1 MQLLRN
7 RLTFLYLIP
16 ALSFIGVF
24 SILSPK
30 VFATNLSFTELG
42 THPQAA
48 AQRTATGRT
57 INKLQIFNGK
67 LYAGYGDWNANT
79 GPIAINPFNLTTDQ
93 FEGSVISVPTEAI
106 QNWKIID
113 GKLYASTVDP
123 TCSGNC
129 PAGYVVGDSD
139 GNWSMH
145 TPITAEHVL
154 DIATLNGTDLWLFG
168 AAGGATA
175 TAWRSTDGG
184 DTWNAVQ
191 TMTNEPGGDN
201 AERYYWGAALN
212 GKMYM
217 QSNYGWYNPPIQLFD
232 GNSWTEVIPD
242 PNESNQVCNTA
253 NIGGVN
259 PVTFMGK
266 IICKDSSDL
275 RLFDGTTKTNLRN
288 SPTNRYP
295 NCNSS
300 EGDLV
305 TTSTKLYVLCRYW
318 NGSGYDP
325 AKLVSTNDLEDWRL
339 LEGLP
344 ATAVS
349 FAIDEDNNRVYVGTS
364 DSKIYVSDLPEIDN
378 TNPSVSITAPSP
390 GASVKES
397 LNITASASDNDE
409 VSRVEFYFD
418 GELIDTKTTAP
429 YTTTWHNSYGED
441 GWETTPGQHTITAK
455 AYDYEGNSATS
466 SAVSITVVDPD
477 DLTVM
482 SFATGNS
489 TLGTGILGLDDQ
501 ENILFGDNGPNP
513 FQDPTIKQFKKMD
526 PITGSITSYDSPAN
540 ILAYLGGSL
549 FSNNKW
555 WFADCDQNDKLKSVS
570 FPDMQLVEYAV
581 EGVCHDGA
589 TLFAKTLDGTVYHYG
604 FGGVDHINKIAT
616 DGTVSQI
623 LLPAGSVWLSALNS
637 TPDGQILMNIAV
649 DNGDD
654 TYSNTLARINQAGE
668 IETYYSH
675 VQDSAEDAI
684 SGASMTM
691 DKDGN
696 TWVGTLPDVENA
708 DNLPLLTKISPSGEV
723 TRYDNPDGKVAF
735 NLMAAPNGDIWY
747 KTFDGLFAKL
757 NPSTGVTTSYILLT
771 PASEE
776 LFGNEAAGINAY
788 LGYYTPYAVMDS
800 TGNIWIGDS
809 FGNRILKIS
818 ASSTDN
824 SEGGDNDSEDT
835 TTDGSTTTK
844 STIKSS
850 SSRVSVATTGEV
862 KKPKDKKII
871 LNDYIS
877 FLEGNGQ
884 QLTLKVGQKVHFF
897 VKVNGKSE
905 EHTATI
911 KEIGKDYVI
920 ITFSSEPFDARLEL
934 GQTGKYDV
942 DGDGNDD
949 IQVTLDSVGN
959 KQADITFKQ
968 LAITPSNIAVSKPDV
983 PKFASSNNTK
993 LYMIPFALFAII
1005 LLVIISKKKKRGDK
1019 SV

>member
-7 RLTFLYLIP
+7 RLTILYLIP

-48 AQRTATGRT
+48 AQSTATGRT

-266 IICKDSSDL
+266 IVCKDNSDL
-275 RLFDGTTKTNLRN
+275 RLFDGITKTNLRN

-300 EGDLV
+300 EGDLG

-325 AKLVSTNDLEDWRL
+325 AKLVRTNDLEDWRV

-344 ATAVS
+344 ATATS

-364 DSKIYVSDLPEIDN
+364 DSKIYVSDLPAID
-378 TNPSVSITAPSP
+378 TADPSVSITAPSS
-390 GASVKES
+390 GAAVKES
-397 LNITASASDNDE
+397 LNITASASDNDA
-409 VSRVEFYFD
+409 VSKVEFYLD

-429 YTTTWHNSYGED
+429 YTTTWHNSYGND
-441 GWETTPGQHTITAK
+441 GWQTAPGQHTITAK

-477 DLTVM
+477 EISVT
-482 SFATGNS
+482 SFATGNPILGPS
-489 TLGTGILGLDDQ
+489 ILGFDAQGNLLYSDILSFEAPYLGT
-501 ENILFGDNGPNP
+501 
-513 FQDPTIKQFKKMD
+513 FKKLNLS
-526 PITGSITSYDSPAN
+526 TASVSSYTAPEGIIVYPTQTPVFA
-540 ILAYLGGSL
+540 
-549 FSNNKW
+549 NNKW
-555 WFADCDQNDKLKSVS
+555 WFADCQSNKLKSVALPS
-570 FPDMQLVEYAV
+570 MQLEEFPVGGA
-581 EGVCHDGA
+581 CSDGRGLLA
-589 TLFAKTLDGTVYHYG
+589 STPDGTVYHYG
-604 FGGVDHINKIAT
+604 REDHINKIT
-616 DGTVSQI
+616 PDGTASQI
-623 LLPAGSVWLSALNS
+623 ALPAGTVWLSALNS
-637 TPDGQILMNIAV
+637 TPDGHILMNIAV

-675 VQDSAEDAI
+675 VQVGGEDAI
-684 SGASMTM
+684 VGYSMTM
-691 DKDGN
+691 DEDGN
-696 TWVGTLPDVENA
+696 TWVGTYPDVEHA
-708 DNLPLLTKISPSGEV
+708 DILPLLTKISPSGVV
-723 TRYDNPDGKVAF
+723 TRYDNPDGKIAI
-735 NLMAAPNGDIWY
+735 NLMAAPNGEIWY

-757 NPSTGVTTSYILLT
+757 NPSTGVTKSYKLLT

-776 LFGNEAAGINAY
+776 LLGSDAAGFNANI
-788 LGYYTPYAVMDS
+788 GYYTPNAIMDS
-800 TGNIWIGDS
+800 TGNIWISDS

-824 SEGGDNDSEDT
+824 SGSGDNDSEDT

-862 KKPKDKKII
+862 KKPKDEKLI